1 VTLANEVECDEAY
14 VITGHKGQPEMV
26 KSKERKDV
34 DADLKAKV
42 VILEKG
48 RPPVF
53 GMVEALN
60 REVQV

>member
-1 VTLANEVECDEAY
+1 
-14 VITGHKGQPEMV
+14 MV